1 MFKHLENQG
10 EPCRYVFELLYKSL
24 IRIIMND
31 IQHMDRAQFLTT
43 SLTWQRYGN
52 NVLAKSFL
60 DLANTSKDKSIDDIE
75 KTIITEA
82 NMVNINM

>member
-1 MFKHLENQG
+1 
-10 EPCRYVFELLYKSL
+10 
-24 IRIIMND
+24 
-31 IQHMDRAQFLTT
+31 MDRAQFLTT
-43 SLTWQRYGN
+43 SLAWQRYGN

-82 NMVNINM
+82 NMVNINMQKICIQYTYTFIIAASIGKFGSSH